1 MNRRLQVLRAG
12 IEPHHEVLEIGP
24 WHGPIAPRALGYRTT
39 ILDIR
44 DTRALREMAASD
56 PQIHPDDIGTIEDV
70 DIVGSA
76 CDVAELVRGTRGP
89 GQRFDWVLSSHNMEH
104 VPNPIRFLRQAAEI
118 LREGGV
124 LRMAIPDKRA
134 CFDHFR
140 PLSDISEWLQAHD
153 ENRSQPTIYQLFR
166 EDCLRS
172 VLEIG
177 GRTLHAW
184 QLGDTDGGRLLPAA
198 NSLELYR
205 RWFGSGAERPGH
217 YVDTH
222 CWAFTPDSFELLVRD
237 VIAFGLLA
245 MQVDRVSA
253 TRGHEFFVD
262 LRRCAQTPRV
272 TEQEY
277 LATRAR
283 LLGRCV
289 RDDDAA
295 LAARVPLRL
304 RLARRAKRFVR
315 RLARTHM
322 PGRRQAG

>member
-1 MNRRLQVLRAG
+1 MIRGPKPPCLACPATLPSPGEEAVREVRVNRRLQVLRAG

-56 PQIHPDDIGTIEDV
+56 PQIHPDDIGAIEDV
-70 DIVGSA
+70 DVVGSA
-76 CDVAELVRGTRGP
+76 CDVADLVRGTLGP
-89 GQRFDWVLSSHNMEH
+89 GQRFDWVLSSHNVEH
-104 VPNPIRFLRQAAEI
+104 MPNPIRFLRQAAEI
-118 LREGGV
+118 LRDGGV

-140 PLSDISEWLQAHD
+140 PLSDIAEWLQAHD
-153 ENRSQPTIYQLFR
+153 ENRVQPTIYQL
-166 EDCLRS
+166 
-172 VLEIG
+172 
-177 GRTLHAW
+177 
-184 QLGDTDGGRLLPAA
+184 
-198 NSLELYR
+198 
-205 RWFGSGAERPGH
+205 
-217 YVDTH
+217 
-222 CWAFTPDSFELLVRD
+222 
-237 VIAFGLLA
+237 
-245 MQVDRVSA
+245 
-253 TRGHEFFVD
+253 FFVD
-262 LRRCAQTPRV
+262 LRRCAQAPRE

-304 RLARRAKRFVR
+304 RLARRAKRFLR
-315 RLARTHM
+315 RLARTHL
-322 PGRRQAG
+322 PGTRQAG

>member
-1 MNRRLQVLRAG
+1 VGRRLQVLRAG
-12 IEPHHEVLEIGP
+12 IEPRHEVLEIGP
-24 WHGPIAPRALGYRTT
+24 WHEPIAPRALGYRTT
-39 ILDIR
+39 ILDIK
-44 DTRALREMAASD
+44 DTRTLRAMAASD
-56 PQIHPDDIGTIEDV
+56 PQIRPGDIGAIEDV

-76 CDVAELVRGTRGP
+76 CDVAELVRGTLGP
-89 GQRFDWVLSSHNMEH
+89 DKRFDWVLSSHNVEH
-104 VPNPIRFLRQAAEI
+104 MPNPIRFLRQAAEI
-118 LREGGV
+118 LHDGGV

-140 PLSDISEWLQAHD
+140 PLTDISEWLQAHD
-153 ENRSQPTIYQLFR
+153 ENRVQPTIYQLFR
-166 EDCLRS
+166 EDSLRS
-172 VLEIG
+172 VLQMG

-184 QLGDTDGGRLLPAA
+184 QLGDMEGGRLLPAA

-205 RWFGSGAERPGH
+205 RWFGAAERPGH

-237 VIAFGLLA
+237 VIAFGLLP

-262 LRRCAQTPRV
+262 VRRCAVAPRV
-272 TEQEY
+272 SEPEY

-295 LAARVPLRL
+295 LAARVPLSL

-315 RLARTHM
+315 RLARTHL
-322 PGRRQAG
+322 PRTRLAG